1 MRYALR
7 SRNSLKAHNFRARA
21 VMAVAALLLSACST
35 LGIAEK
41 EDEQPALTGDEPEEV
56 NWSFADATKLQTE
69 IAQLKA
75 ENARLKTEIKAL
87 ERSKARAEQAAL
99 ALASDTQ
106 QETAEAASPS
116 SSDGAAAPKPANPNA
131 TVVAAADADQALADA
146 PPPVEQS
153 PRLVQPSFSEEET
166 VFENEAGSGEIKLSS
181 VLFGVHLA
189 SYKTMDKAR
198 AGWRELQR
206 KYPDELGLL
215 EPRVEQVMIPERGVF
230 LRLIGGG
237 FSSQEKATSL
247 CERLK
252 NKGRYCAIAG
262 FNGER
267 LSLAEASG

>member
-1 MRYALR
+1 
-7 SRNSLKAHNFRARA
+7 
-21 VMAVAALLLSACST
+21 MAAAALFLSACST
-35 LGIAEK
+35 LGITEK
-41 EDEQPALTGDEPEEV
+41 SDEQPTLTGDKPEEV

-69 IAQLKA
+69 ISQLKA
-75 ENARLKTEIKAL
+75 ENARLKTEIKSL
-87 ERSKARAEQAAL
+87 ERGKARAEQAAL
-99 ALASDTQ
+99 ALTSNPET
-106 QETAEAASPS
+106 ETAAPAIPAVNSEA
-116 SSDGAAAPKPANPNA
+116 DGQKPANPNA
-131 TVVAAADADQALADA
+131 TVVAAANADRALADA
-146 PPPVEQS
+146 PPPVEES

-198 AGWRELQR
+198 SGWRELQR
-206 KYPDELGLL
+206 KFPDELGLL
-215 EPRVEQVMIPERGVF
+215 EPRVEQISIPERGVF

-237 FSSQEKATSL
+237 FSSQDKATSL

-252 NKGRYCAIAG
+252 TKGRYCAIAG